1 MNKQEFS
8 RIFLCGFMGTGK
20 TTLGKL
26 LAYKLGKPFVDMDD
40 LIKTKARLSIPQI
53 FQLYGEAHFRKLEK
67 DAIQEAAAEQQ
78 GVIALGGGALQD
90 IELVQTI
97 KSNGLLVFID
107 SPFEVLLSR
116 LMRNK
121 KRPMLLDNEGK
132 MKDKESLRHELS
144 ELYNK
149 RLPMYRQAHITFS
162 SGQNIKAYEQAEL
175 LKEHICTYEQD
186 T

>member
-8 RIFLCGFMGTGK
+8 QIFLCGFMGTGK

-40 LIKTKARLSIPQI
+40 VIKSKARLSIPQI
-53 FQLYGEAHFRKLEK
+53 FHLYGESHFRKLEK
-67 DAIQEAAAEQQ
+67 KAIQEMAGEQQ

-90 IELVQTI
+90 KELVQTI

-107 SPFEVLLSR
+107 APFEVLLTR

-132 MKDKESLRHELS
+132 MKDKESLRRELS

-149 RLPMYRQAHITFS
+149 RLPLYRQAHLIFS
-162 SGQNIKAYEQAEL
+162 SEQDLNPNEQAEL
-175 LKEHICTYEQD
+175 LKERIYTYEQA

>member
-1 MNKQEFS
+1 MSKQEFS

-26 LAYKLGKPFVDMDD
+26 LAYKLGKPFLDMDD
-40 LIKTKARLSIPQI
+40 VIKRKARLSIPQL
-53 FQLYGEAHFRKLEK
+53 FQQYGEAHFRNLEK
-67 DAIQEAAAEQQ
+67 SAIKQVAGQQQ

-90 IELVQTI
+90 KELVHTI

-107 SPFEVLLSR
+107 APFEVLLSR

-121 KRPMLLDNEGK
+121 KRPMLLDKEGR
-132 MKDKESLRHELS
+132 MKNKESLRHELS

-149 RLPMYRQAHITFS
+149 RLPMYRQAHLTFS
-162 SGQNIKAYEQAEL
+162 SEQNLNPNEQAEL
-175 LKEHICTYEQD
+175 LKERICTYEQA